1 MASFRFY
8 KDEKHTIW
16 WRGKFEIEA
25 ETQEEAVAKVKQ
37 MEAEPTLYDD
47 YTDVRWEDLPETL
60 EDMSVIDNDNQPTI
74 EIYSDEKL
82 GDLVYKN
89 A

>member
-16 WRGKFEIEA
+16 YRGTFEIEA
-25 ETQEEAVAKVKQ
+25 ESYEEAVAKIKQ
-37 MEAEPTLYDD
+37 MEAEPTLYDEL
-47 YTDVRWEDLPETL
+47 TDVRWEDLPETL
-60 EDMSVIDNDNQPTI
+60 EDMSVVDNDNQPTI

-82 GDLVYKN
+82 GDLIYKN

>member
-1 MASFRFY
+1 MQTFDFY

-25 ETQEEAVAKVKQ
+25 ETYEEAVAKVKQ
-37 MEAEPTLYDD
+37 MEAEPTLYDEV
-47 YTDVRWEDLPETL
+47 DVRWEDLPETL
-60 EDMSVIDNDNQPTI
+60 EDMSIVDNDGQATI
-74 EIYSDEKL
+74 EIYSHDNP
-82 GDLVYKN
+82 GDLIYSN